1 MPLRSRAG
9 RRLKWLFVSVC
20 LYLSTYLV
28 LSRRGFAEADRTH
41 APGFYYF
48 APQDTDGWR
57 FLNRAC
63 VLVFRPVQ
71 VLDRWLGSGREPAA
85 EPLFGLSGAGPGT
98 TAGRVREASRPPS
111 FSSRT

>member
-1 MPLRSRAG
+1 MPLRIRAG

-28 LSRRGFAEADRTH
+28 LSRRGFAEADRVQ
-41 APGFYYF
+41 ASGFYYV
-48 APQDTDGWR
+48 APRDTDGWR
-57 FLNRAC
+57 LLNRTC
-63 VLVFRPVQ
+63 VLIFRPVQ
-71 VLDRWLGSGREPAA
+71 VLDRWLGTGREPAA

-98 TAGRVREASRPPS
+98 PAGGVREASRPPS

>member
-1 MPLRSRAG
+1 MPFRSRTD
-9 RRLKWLFVSVC
+9 RPPTWLVVAFGF
-20 LYLSTYLV
+20 YLSAYLV
-28 LSRRGFAEADRTH
+28 LSRRGFAKADRRQ
-41 APGFYYF
+41 APGFYYV
-48 APQDTDGWR
+48 APRDTDGWR
-57 FLNRAC
+57 FLNRTC

-71 VLDRWLGSGREPAA
+71 VLDGWLGTGREPAA